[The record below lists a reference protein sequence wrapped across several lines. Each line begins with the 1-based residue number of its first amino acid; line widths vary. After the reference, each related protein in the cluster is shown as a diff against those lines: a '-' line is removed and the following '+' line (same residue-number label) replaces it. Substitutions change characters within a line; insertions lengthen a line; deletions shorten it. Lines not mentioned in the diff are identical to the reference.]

1 MLAYSDT
8 KIQDVVLHF
17 VGNSFNEE
25 LLTLGN
31 TKLEYS
37 DEVEEDLLTYFL
49 SSFKENEY
57 YRFHHESHINLNEV
71 FAYAEAIFTNP
82 EDIVAHSKSMAKHL
96 YEQGNHPKIKGGEF
110 YVALIKDVLL
120 DGEPVDAIG
129 LFKSEVKDIFLDIQN
144 KDGNFTVNSQEG
156 IHVKKLDKGAII
168 FNTEKEK
175 GYTVSVIDNTNKGGD
190 AKFWFDHFLHVKQR
204 EDAYYQTETVMKI
217 AKDFITKELPKEFAA
232 DKADQAEMLNKSA
245 DYFKEQEQFDL
256 SEFANVVLQQPDIVD
271 NFQDFSTSYQRER
284 AVSIPQ
290 SFNLNETAVNK
301 KKGVFKSVIKL
312 DKNFSVYVHGD
323 RTKIE
328 RGEDDNG
335 RKFYTLWFDEE
346 K

>member
-8 KIQDVVLHF
+8 KIQRIVLHY

-31 TKLEYS
+31 NLLEYS
-37 DEVEEDLLTYFL
+37 SEVEEDLLSYFL
-49 SSFKENEY
+49 SSFQENEF
-57 YRFHHESHINLNEV
+57 YRFHHESHLNLNEV
-71 FAYAEAIFTNP
+71 FAYAKAIFENP
-82 EDIVAHSKSMAKHL
+82 EHLIAHSKSIAKHL

-110 YVALIKDVLL
+110 YVALIQNVLL
-120 DGEPVDAIG
+120 EGEPVDAIG
-129 LFKSEVKDIFLDIQN
+129 LFKSEVKDTFLDVKN
-144 KDGNFTVNSQEG
+144 NDGNFTINSLEG
-156 IHVKKLDKGAII
+156 INIKNLDKGAII

-175 GYTVSVIDNTNKGGD
+175 GYTVSVIDKTNNGGD

-204 EDAYYQTETVMKI
+204 EDAYYQTETVMNI
-217 AKDFITKELPKEFAA
+217 AKDFITKKLPKEFAA

-256 SEFANVVLQQPDIVD
+256 SEFANVVLQHPDIVD
-271 NFQDFSTSYQRER
+271 TFQDFTTSYQRER
-284 AVSIPQ
+284 AVSIPE
-290 SFNLNETAVNK
+290 SFDLNETAVNK

-312 DKNFSVYVHGD
+312 DKNFSLYVHGD
-323 RTKIE
+323 RSKIE
-328 RGEDDNG
+328 RGEDENG
-335 RKFYTLWFDEE
+335 RKFYTLWYDEE

>member
-8 KIQDVVLHF
+8 KIQDVVLHY

-31 TKLEYS
+31 TKLQYS

-82 EDIVAHSKSMAKHL
+82 EDLVAHSRSIAKHL

-110 YVALIKDVLL
+110 YVAYIKDVLL
-120 DGEPVDAIG
+120 EGEAVDAIG
-129 LFKSEVKDIFLDIQN
+129 LFKSEVKDTFLDVLQE
-144 KDGNFTVNSQEG
+144 DGSFSISSQEG
-156 IHVKKLDKGAII
+156 IHIKKLDKGAII
-168 FNTEKEK
+168 FNSEKEK
-175 GYTVSVIDNTNKGGD
+175 GFTLCVIDNTNTGGD
-190 AKFWFDHFLHVKQR
+190 DKFWFDLFLHVKQR
-204 EDAYYQTETVMKI
+204 EDAYYQTETVMNL
-217 AKDFITKELPKEFAA
+217 AKEFITKELPKEFAA
-232 DKADQAEMLNKSA
+232 DKADQADMLNKSA

-271 NFQDFSTSYQRER
+271 TFQDYTTSYQRER

-290 SFNLNETAVNK
+290 SFDLNETAVNK

-323 RTKIE
+323 RNKIE
-328 RGEDDNG
+328 RGEDENG
-335 RKFYTLWFDEE
+335 RKYYTLWFDEE
-346 K
+346 R

>member
-1 MLAYSDT
+1 MLAYLDT

-129 LFKSEVKDIFLDIQN
+129 LFKSEVKDTFLDIQN
-144 KDGNFTVNSQEG
+144 NDGNFTVNSQEG
-156 IHVKKLDKGAII
+156 IHIKKLDKGAII

-284 AVSIPQ
+284 AVSIPEN
-290 SFNLNETAVNK
+290 FNLNETAVNK

-323 RTKIE
+323 RNKIE
-328 RGEDDNG
+328 RGEDENG

>member
-8 KIQDVVLHF
+8 KIQDVVLHY

-31 TKLEYS
+31 TKLQYS

-82 EDIVAHSKSMAKHL
+82 EDLVAHSRSISKHL

-110 YVALIKDVLL
+110 YVAYIKDVLL
-120 DGEPVDAIG
+120 EGEAVDAIG
-129 LFKSEVKDIFLDIQN
+129 LFKSEVKDTFLDVLQE
-144 KDGNFTVNSQEG
+144 DGSFSISSQEG
-156 IHVKKLDKGAII
+156 IHIKKLDKGAII
-168 FNTEKEK
+168 FNSEKEK
-175 GYTVSVIDNTNKGGD
+175 GYTLSVIDNTNKGGD
-190 AKFWFDHFLHVKQR
+190 AKFWFDLFLHVKQR
-204 EDAYYQTETVMKI
+204 EDAYYQTETVMNL
-217 AKDFITKELPKEFAA
+217 AKEFITKELPKEFAA
-232 DKADQAEMLNKSA
+232 DKADQADMLNKSA

-271 NFQDFSTSYQRER
+271 TFQDYTTSYQRER
-284 AVSIPQ
+284 AVSIPE
-290 SFNLNETAVNK
+290 SFDLNETAVNK

-323 RTKIE
+323 RNKIE
-328 RGEDDNG
+328 RGEDENG
-335 RKFYTLWFDEE
+335 RKYYTLWFDEE
-346 K
+346 R

>member
-1 MLAYSDT
+1 MLAYLDT

-129 LFKSEVKDIFLDIQN
+129 LFKSEVKDTFLDIQN
-144 KDGNFTVNSQEG
+144 NDGNFTVNSQEG
-156 IHVKKLDKGAII
+156 IHIKKLDKGAII

-284 AVSIPQ
+284 AVSIPEN
-290 SFNLNETAVNK
+290 FNLNETAVNK
-301 KKGVFKSVIKL
+301 TKGVFKSVIKL

-323 RTKIE
+323 RNKIE
-328 RGEDDNG
+328 RGEDENG

>member
-8 KIQDVVLHF
+8 KIQNVVLHF

-37 DEVEEDLLTYFL
+37 EEVEEDLITYFL

-71 FAYAEAIFTNP
+71 FAYAEAIFENP
-82 EDIVAHSKSMAKHL
+82 ENLVAHSKSIAKHL

-110 YVALIKDVLL
+110 YVALIKNVLL
-120 DGEPVDAIG
+120 EGEPVDAIG
-129 LFKSEVKDIFLDIQN
+129 LFKSEVKDTFLDVQN
-144 KDGNFTVNSQEG
+144 NDGNFSINSQEG
-156 IHVKKLDKGAII
+156 IHIKNLDKGAII

-217 AKDFITKELPKEFAA
+217 AKDYITKELPKEFAA
-232 DKADQAEMLNKSA
+232 DKADQADMLNKSA

-271 NFQDFSTSYQRER
+271 NFQDFTTSYQRER
-284 AVSIPQ
+284 AVSIPENF
-290 SFNLNETAVNK
+290 SLNETAVNK

-323 RTKIE
+323 RNKIE
-328 RGEDDNG
+328 RGEDENG
-335 RKFYTLWFDEE
+335 RKYYTLWFDEE

>member
-8 KIQDVVLHF
+8 KIQCVVLHF
-17 VGNSFNEE
+17 VGNAFNDE

-290 SFNLNETAVNK
+290 IFNLNETAVNK

>member
-31 TKLEYS
+31 TKLAYS
-37 DEVEEDLLTYFL
+37 AEVEEHLLTYFL
-49 SSFKENEY
+49 SSFKGNEFH
-57 YRFHHESHINLNEV
+57 RFHHESHLNLNEIY
-71 FAYAEAIFTNP
+71 AYAQAIFEDP
-82 EDIVAHSKSMAKHL
+82 ENLVAHSKSIAKHL
-96 YEQGNHPKIKGGEF
+96 YEHSNHPKVKGGEF
-110 YVALIKDVLL
+110 YVALIKNVLL
-120 DGEPVDAIG
+120 EGEPVEAIG
-129 LFKSEVKDIFLDIQN
+129 LFKSENKDTFLDVKN
-144 KDGNFTVNSQEG
+144 EEGNFAIDSKEG
-156 IHVKKLDKGAII
+156 IHIKNLDKGAII
-168 FNTEKEK
+168 FNTDSED
-175 GYTVSVIDNTNKGGD
+175 GYVLSVIDNTNKGSD

-204 EDAYYQTETVMKI
+204 EDAYYQTQSVMTI
-217 AKDFITKELPKEFAA
+217 AKEFITKELPKEFVA

-245 DYFKEQEQFDL
+245 SYFKEQEDFDL

-271 NFQDFSTSYQRER
+271 SFQDFTTSYQRER
-284 AVSIPQ
+284 AVSIPEN
-290 SFNLNETAVNK
+290 FHLNESAVNK

-323 RTKIE
+323 RNKIE
-328 RGEDDNG
+328 RGEDENG
-335 RKFYTLWFDEE
+335 RKFYTLWYDEE

>member
-1 MLAYSDT
+1 
-8 KIQDVVLHF
+8 

-129 LFKSEVKDIFLDIQN
+129 LFKSEVKDTFLDIQN
-144 KDGNFTVNSQEG
+144 NDGNFTVNSQEG
-156 IHVKKLDKGAII
+156 IHIKKLDKGAII

-284 AVSIPQ
+284 AVSIPEN
-290 SFNLNETAVNK
+290 FNLNETAVNK

-323 RTKIE
+323 RNKIE
-328 RGEDDNG
+328 RGEDENG

>member
-8 KIQDVVLHF
+8 KIQDVVLHY

-31 TKLEYS
+31 TKLQYS
-37 DEVEEDLLTYFL
+37 EEVEEDLLTYFL

-82 EDIVAHSKSMAKHL
+82 EDLVAHSRSIAKHL

-110 YVALIKDVLL
+110 YVAYIKDVLL
-120 DGEPVDAIG
+120 EGEAVDAIG
-129 LFKSEVKDIFLDIQN
+129 LFKSEVKDTFLDVLQE
-144 KDGNFTVNSQEG
+144 DGSFSISSQEG
-156 IHVKKLDKGAII
+156 IHIKKLDKGAII
-168 FNTEKEK
+168 FNSEKEK
-175 GYTVSVIDNTNKGGD
+175 GYTLSVIDNTNKGGD
-190 AKFWFDHFLHVKQR
+190 AKFWFDLFLHVKQR
-204 EDAYYQTETVMKI
+204 EDAYYQTETVMNL
-217 AKDFITKELPKEFAA
+217 AKEFITKELPKEFAA
-232 DKADQAEMLNKSA
+232 DKADQADMLNKSA

-271 NFQDFSTSYQRER
+271 TFQDYTTSYQRER
-284 AVSIPQ
+284 AVSIPE
-290 SFNLNETAVNK
+290 SFDLNETAVNK

-323 RTKIE
+323 RNKIE
-328 RGEDDNG
+328 RGEDENG
-335 RKFYTLWFDEE
+335 RKYYTLWFDEE
-346 K
+346 R

>member
-8 KIQDVVLHF
+8 KIQDVVLHY

-31 TKLEYS
+31 TKLQYS

-82 EDIVAHSKSMAKHL
+82 EDLVAHSRSIAKHL

-110 YVALIKDVLL
+110 YVAYIKDVLL
-120 DGEPVDAIG
+120 EGEAVDAIG
-129 LFKSEVKDIFLDIQN
+129 LFKSEVKDTFLDVLQEYGSFSIS
-144 KDGNFTVNSQEG
+144 SQEG
-156 IHVKKLDKGAII
+156 IHIKKLDKGAII
-168 FNTEKEK
+168 FNSEKEK
-175 GYTVSVIDNTNKGGD
+175 GYTLSVIDNTNKGGD
-190 AKFWFDHFLHVKQR
+190 AKFWFDLFLHVKQR
-204 EDAYYQTETVMKI
+204 EDAYYQTETVMNL
-217 AKDFITKELPKEFAA
+217 AKEFITKELPKEFAA
-232 DKADQAEMLNKSA
+232 DKADQADMLNKSA

-271 NFQDFSTSYQRER
+271 TFQDYTTSYQRER
-284 AVSIPQ
+284 AVSIPE
-290 SFNLNETAVNK
+290 SFDLNETAVNK

-323 RTKIE
+323 RNKIE
-328 RGEDDNG
+328 RGEDENG
-335 RKFYTLWFDEE
+335 RKYYTLWFDEE
-346 K
+346 R

>member
-8 KIQDVVLHF
+8 KIQNVALHF
-17 VGNSFNEE
+17 VGNLFHEE

-31 TKLEYS
+31 DLLEYS
-37 DEVEEDLLTYFL
+37 EEVEEDLMTYFL
-49 SSFKENEY
+49 SSFQENEF
-57 YRFHHESHINLNEV
+57 YRFHHESHHNLNEV
-71 FAYAEAIFTNP
+71 FAYAEAIFENP
-82 EDIVAHSKSMAKHL
+82 EHLLTHSRSIAKHL
-96 YEQGNHPKIKGGEF
+96 FEQGNHPKIKGGEL
-110 YVALIKDVLL
+110 YVAYLKNILL
-120 DGEPVDAIG
+120 EGEPVEAIG
-129 LFKSEVKDIFLDIQN
+129 LFKSEVKDTFLDVQN
-144 KDGNFTVNSQEG
+144 NDGKFTVNSLKG
-156 IHVKKLDKGAII
+156 IHIKNLDKGAII
-168 FNTEKEK
+168 FNIEKEK

-204 EDAYYQTETVMKI
+204 EDAYYQTETIMNI

-245 DYFKEQEQFDL
+245 DYFNEQEQFDL

-271 NFQDFSTSYQRER
+271 TFQDFTTSYQRDR
-284 AVSIPQ
+284 AVSVPD
-290 SFNLNETAVNK
+290 SFDLSESAVKK

-328 RGEDDNG
+328 RGEDEMG
-335 RKFYTLWFDEE
+335 RKYYTLWFDEE

>member
-1 MLAYSDT
+1 
-8 KIQDVVLHF
+8 

-129 LFKSEVKDIFLDIQN
+129 LFKSEVKDTFLGIQN
-144 KDGNFTVNSQEG
+144 NDGNFTVNSQEG
-156 IHVKKLDKGAII
+156 IHIKKLDKGAII

-284 AVSIPQ
+284 AVSIPEN
-290 SFNLNETAVNK
+290 FNLNETAVNK

-323 RTKIE
+323 RNKIE
-328 RGEDDNG
+328 RGEDENG

>member
-8 KIQDVVLHF
+8 KINEVVLHF

-31 TKLEYS
+31 TKLEYN
-37 DEVEEDLLTYFL
+37 ETVEEDLLTYFL

-71 FAYAEAIFTNP
+71 FAYAEAIFANP
-82 EDIVAHSKSMAKHL
+82 ENLVAHSKSIAKHL

-110 YVALIKDVLL
+110 YVAFIKDVLL
-120 DGEPVDAIG
+120 EGEPVDAIG
-129 LFKSEVKDIFLDIQN
+129 LFKSEVKDTFLDIQN
-144 KDGNFTVNSQEG
+144 NDGNFTVNSQEG
-156 IHVKKLDKGAII
+156 IHIKNLDKGAII

-204 EDAYYQTETVMKI
+204 EDAYYQTEAVMTI
-217 AKDFITKELPKEFAA
+217 AKEFITKQLPKEFAA

-245 DYFKEQEQFDL
+245 SYFKEQEDFDL

-271 NFQDFSTSYQRER
+271 NFQEFTTSYQRER
-284 AVSIPQ
+284 AVSIPENFQ
-290 SFNLNETAVNK
+290 LNETAVNK

-323 RTKIE
+323 RNKIE
-328 RGEDDNG
+328 RGEDANG

>member
-129 LFKSEVKDIFLDIQN
+129 LFKSEVKDTFLDIQN
-144 KDGNFTVNSQEG
+144 NDGNFTVNSQEG
-156 IHVKKLDKGAII
+156 IHIKKLDKGAII
-168 FNTEKEK
+168 FNTEKKK

-204 EDAYYQTETVMKI
+204 EDAYYQTETAMKI

-284 AVSIPQ
+284 AVRIPEN
-290 SFNLNETAVNK
+290 FNLNETAVNK

-323 RTKIE
+323 RNKIE
-328 RGEDDNG
+328 RGEDENG

>member
-8 KIQDVVLHF
+8 KIQCVVLHF
-17 VGNSFNEE
+17 VGNAFNDE

>member
-1 MLAYSDT
+1 
-8 KIQDVVLHF
+8 
-17 VGNSFNEE
+17 
-25 LLTLGN
+25 
-31 TKLEYS
+31 
-37 DEVEEDLLTYFL
+37 
-49 SSFKENEY
+49 
-57 YRFHHESHINLNEV
+57 
-71 FAYAEAIFTNP
+71 
-82 EDIVAHSKSMAKHL
+82 MAKHL

-110 YVALIKDVLL
+110 YVALVKDVLL

-129 LFKSEVKDIFLDIQN
+129 LFKSEVKDTFLDIQN
-144 KDGNFTVNSQEG
+144 NDGNFTVNSQEG
-156 IHVKKLDKGAII
+156 IHIKKLDKGAII

-284 AVSIPQ
+284 AVSIPEN
-290 SFNLNETAVNK
+290 FNLNETAVNK

-323 RTKIE
+323 RNKIE
-328 RGEDDNG
+328 RGEDENG

>member
-8 KIQDVVLHF
+8 KIQDVVLHY

-31 TKLEYS
+31 TKLQYS

-82 EDIVAHSKSMAKHL
+82 EDLVAHSRSIAKHL

-110 YVALIKDVLL
+110 YVAYIKDVLL
-120 DGEPVDAIG
+120 EGEAVDAIG
-129 LFKSEVKDIFLDIQN
+129 LFKSEVKDTFLDVLQE
-144 KDGNFTVNSQEG
+144 DGSFSISSQEG
-156 IHVKKLDKGAII
+156 IHIKKLDKGAII
-168 FNTEKEK
+168 FNSEKEK
-175 GYTVSVIDNTNKGGD
+175 GYTLSVIDNTNKGGD
-190 AKFWFDHFLHVKQR
+190 AKFWFDLFLHVKQR
-204 EDAYYQTETVMKI
+204 EDAYYQTETVMNL
-217 AKDFITKELPKEFAA
+217 AKEFITKELPKEFAA
-232 DKADQAEMLNKSA
+232 DKADQADMLNKSA
-245 DYFKEQEQFDL
+245 GYFKEQEQFDL

-271 NFQDFSTSYQRER
+271 TFQDYTTSYQRER
-284 AVSIPQ
+284 AVSIPE
-290 SFNLNETAVNK
+290 SFDLNETAVNK

-323 RTKIE
+323 RNKIE
-328 RGEDDNG
+328 RGEDENG
-335 RKFYTLWFDEE
+335 RKYYTLWFDEE
-346 K
+346 R

>member
-1 MLAYSDT
+1 MLAYADT

-25 LLTLGN
+25 LLTLSN
-31 TKLEYS
+31 TRLNYS
-37 DEVEEDLLTYFL
+37 PEVEEDLLTYFL
-49 SSFKENEY
+49 SSFTGNEF

-82 EDIVAHSKSMAKHL
+82 EDIIAHSKSMAKHL

-120 DGEPVDAIG
+120 EGESVDAIG
-129 LFKSEVKDIFLDIQN
+129 LFKSEIKDTFLDVQN
-144 KDGNFTVNSQEG
+144 NDGSFTINSQEG
-156 IHVKKLDKGAII
+156 IHVKSLDKGAII

-175 GYTVSVIDNTNKGGD
+175 GYTVSVIDNTNKGSD

-204 EDAYYQTETVMKI
+204 EDAYYQTETAMNI

-271 NFQDFSTSYQRER
+271 TFQDFTSSYQRER
-284 AVSIPQ
+284 AVSIPE
-290 SFNLNETAVNK
+290 SFELNETAVKK

-312 DKNFSVYVHGD
+312 DKNFSLYVHGD
-323 RTKIE
+323 RSKIE
-328 RGEDDNG
+328 RGEDENG
-335 RKFYTLWFDEE
+335 RKFYTLWYDEE

>member
-1 MLAYSDT
+1 MLAYSET

-31 TKLEYS
+31 TKLEYKE
-37 DEVEEDLLTYFL
+37 EVEEDLLTYFL
-49 SSFKENEY
+49 SSFRENEF

-71 FAYAEAIFTNP
+71 FAYAEAIFENH
-82 EDIVAHSKSMAKHL
+82 ENLVAHSKSIAKHL

-110 YVALIKDVLL
+110 YVALIKNVLL
-120 DGEPVDAIG
+120 EGEPADAIG
-129 LFKSEVKDIFLDIQN
+129 LFKSEVKDTFLDIQN
-144 KDGNFTVNSQEG
+144 NNGNFSVDSHEG
-156 IHVKKLDKGAII
+156 IHIKNLDKGAII

-284 AVSIPQ
+284 AVSIPE
-290 SFNLNETAVNK
+290 SFDLNETAVNK

-323 RTKIE
+323 RNKIE
-328 RGEDDNG
+328 RGEDENG
-335 RKFYTLWFDEE
+335 RKYYTLWFDEE
-346 K
+346 R

>member
-8 KIQDVVLHF
+8 KIQDVVLHL
-17 VGNSFNEE
+17 VGNSFNDE

-129 LFKSEVKDIFLDIQN
+129 LFKSEVKDTFLDIQN
-144 KDGNFTVNSQEG
+144 NDGNFTVNSQEG

-256 SEFANVVLQQPDIVD
+256 SEFANVVLKQPDIVD

>member
-110 YVALIKDVLL
+110 YVALVKDVLL

-129 LFKSEVKDIFLDIQN
+129 LFKSEVKDTFLGIQN
-144 KDGNFTVNSQEG
+144 NDGNFTVNSQEG
-156 IHVKKLDKGAII
+156 IHIKKLDKGAII

-284 AVSIPQ
+284 AVSIPEN
-290 SFNLNETAVNK
+290 FNLNETAVNK

-323 RTKIE
+323 RNKIE
-328 RGEDDNG
+328 RGEDENG

>member
-1 MLAYSDT
+1 MLAYLDT

-110 YVALIKDVLL
+110 YVALVKDVLL

-129 LFKSEVKDIFLDIQN
+129 LFKSEVKDTFLGIQN
-144 KDGNFTVNSQEG
+144 NDGNFTVNSQEG
-156 IHVKKLDKGAII
+156 IHIKKLDKGAII

-284 AVSIPQ
+284 AVSIPEN
-290 SFNLNETAVNK
+290 FNLNETAVNK

-323 RTKIE
+323 RNKIE
-328 RGEDDNG
+328 RGEDENG

>member
-1 MLAYSDT
+1 MLAYLDT

-129 LFKSEVKDIFLDIQN
+129 LFKSEVKDTFLDIQN
-144 KDGNFTVNSQEG
+144 NDGNFTVNSQEG
-156 IHVKKLDKGAII
+156 IHIKKLDKGAII

-284 AVSIPQ
+284 AVSIPEN
-290 SFNLNETAVNK
+290 FNLNETAVNK

-312 DKNFSVYVHGD
+312 YKNFSLYLHGD
-323 RTKIE
+323 RNKIE
-328 RGEDDNG
+328 RGEDENG

>member
-1 MLAYSDT
+1 MLAYLDT

-129 LFKSEVKDIFLDIQN
+129 LFKSEVKDTFLGIQN
-144 KDGNFTVNSQEG
+144 NDGNFTVNSQEG
-156 IHVKKLDKGAII
+156 IHIKKLDKGAII

-284 AVSIPQ
+284 AVSIPEN
-290 SFNLNETAVNK
+290 FNLNETAVNK

-323 RTKIE
+323 RNKIE
-328 RGEDDNG
+328 RGEDENG

>member
-129 LFKSEVKDIFLDIQN
+129 LFKSEVKDTFLDIQN
-144 KDGNFTVNSQEG
+144 NDGNFTVNSQEG
-156 IHVKKLDKGAII
+156 IHIKKLDKGAII

-284 AVSIPQ
+284 AVSIPEN
-290 SFNLNETAVNK
+290 FNLNETAVNK

-323 RTKIE
+323 RNKIE
-328 RGEDDNG
+328 RGEDENG

>member
-110 YVALIKDVLL
+110 YVALVKDVLL

-129 LFKSEVKDIFLDIQN
+129 LFKSEVKDTFLDIQN
-144 KDGNFTVNSQEG
+144 NDGNFTVNSQEG
-156 IHVKKLDKGAII
+156 IHIKKLDKGAII

-284 AVSIPQ
+284 AVSIP
-290 SFNLNETAVNK
+290 
-301 KKGVFKSVIKL
+301 
-312 DKNFSVYVHGD
+312 
-323 RTKIE
+323 
-328 RGEDDNG
+328 
-335 RKFYTLWFDEE
+335 
-346 K
+346 